1 MLKLKCWENCM
12 KKIVIFFC
20 AVLLCNPVF
29 SANVQ
34 NINAG
39 ADVSKAS
46 ILMPYKDI
54 SLRWH
59 VINKMKKQT
68 KNLSED
74 DKSVIKKYVFGAVK
88 GEDTFLLINC
98 YLRGNLQNYIPKK
111 EITTPLKCRLDYY
124 ANALAK
130 PISKTKLPQNIIL
143 YRGIDNKGIKQIFK
157 DKDINT
163 IADKP
168 VNETNLALLK
178 QKLDGAYYIEKGFM
192 STSYN
197 KNCAKKTT
205 FRFELNAPK
214 NLQAVLIEDIGKQV
228 EKEVLVNRGT
238 KWEVTDIRIEKD
250 KNTKKDFYMI
260 KAKFIKE

>member
-1 MLKLKCWENCM
+1 M
-12 KKIVIFFC
+12 KKVIIFLC
-20 AVLLCNPVF
+20 LVLLCNPVF
-29 SANVQ
+29 SDSVKT
-34 NINAG
+34 IDAG
-39 ADVSKAS
+39 SDVSVAS

-54 SLRWH
+54 SHKRL

-68 KNLSED
+68 KKLSEE

-98 YLRGNLQNYIPKK
+98 NLRGNLHYYIPKK

-124 ANALAK
+124 ANALVK
-130 PISKTKLPQNIIL
+130 PISKTKLPQNMIL

-157 DKDINT
+157 DKGINS
-163 IADKP
+163 IVDKP

-178 QKLDGAYYIEKGFM
+178 QKLDGAIYIEKGFM

-197 KNCAKKTT
+197 KNCVKKTS
-205 FRFELNAPK
+205 FVFELNAPK
-214 NLQAVLIEDIGKQV
+214 NLQAALIEDIGKQI

-238 KWEVTDIRIEKD
+238 KWEVTDIRIETD
-250 KNTKKDFYMI
+250 KNTKKNFYMI
-260 KAKFIKE
+260 KAKFIKG